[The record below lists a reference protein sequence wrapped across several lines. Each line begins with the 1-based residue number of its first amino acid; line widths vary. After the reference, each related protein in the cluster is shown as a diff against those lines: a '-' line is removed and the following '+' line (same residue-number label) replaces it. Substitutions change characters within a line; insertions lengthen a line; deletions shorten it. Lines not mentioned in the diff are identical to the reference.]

1 MGQFTAIPE
10 NTFKELQTEAGVVLK
25 SFDPSKPTLDKT
37 KIICATTGGVRA
49 TCVPQYRD
57 NGSDVD
63 NCPPNMMELKEIT
76 AYECRLSFTA
86 LGMTPE
92 TIKMSLG
99 AADISG
105 NKITPRHGIK
115 DPTDDFSDIWWVGDR
130 SDGGMIA
137 VRLKNALSADG
148 FSLQTTKNGKG
159 QLTVNMMGHYTI
171 TAQDAVPMEFYV
183 SAGT

>member
-25 SFDPSKPTLDKT
+25 SFDPSKPTLDKE
-37 KIICATTGGVRA
+37 KIICATTGGVKA

-63 NCPPNMMELKEIT
+63 NCPPNMKELKEVT

-99 AADISG
+99 AAEVSG
-105 NKITPRHGIK
+105 NKITPRHEVN
-115 DPTDDFSDIWWVGDR
+115 DSTDFSDIWWVGDR

-137 VRLKNALSADG
+137 VCLKNALSADG

-159 QLTVNMMGHYTI
+159 QLTVNMMGHYSI
-171 TAQDAVPMEFYV
+171 TEQNAVPMEFYV